1 MRWTSQKKAAHIL
14 ITKHLAIGIS
24 LDACSG
30 DDMRIQSTPIATRQL
45 SRDTSNH
52 FQRNSQQP
60 ENSQ

>member
-1 MRWTSQKKAAHIL
+1 MQWTSQNKVAHAL
-14 ITKHLAIGIS
+14 ITNHLAIGIS
-24 LDACSG
+24 LGACSG
-30 DDMRIQSTPIATRQL
+30 DDIRIQSNPIATRQL